1 MGKYANVVP
10 APRILCQ
17 GHTELTQTRL
27 GRVRVGMNV
36 VENLHREFTQTRSGR
51 GKIPRKI
58 PRVWHYTYPTEH
70 NLANFG
76 MAVLDGSAKKTQDWL
91 LTDWVVF
98 FRASVNIKKCL
109 KIPKIRGITL

>member
-1 MGKYANVVP
+1 
-10 APRILCQ
+10 
-17 GHTELTQTRL
+17 
-27 GRVRVGMNV
+27 
-36 VENLHREFTQTRSGR
+36 
-51 GKIPRKI
+51 
-58 PRVWHYTYPTEH
+58 
-70 NLANFG
+70 

>member
-1 MGKYANVVP
+1 MPGAYRTYADKVGPGTCGYECGK
-10 APRILCQ
+10 
-17 GHTELTQTRL
+17 
-27 GRVRVGMNV
+27 
-36 VENLHREFTQTRSGR
+36 EFTQTRSGR

-58 PRVWHYTYPTEH
+58 PRVWHYTHPTEH

-76 MAVLDGSAKKTQDWL
+76 MTVLDGSAKKTQDWL